1 VTVTVQASTM
11 VSAPR
16 ETVAAVYADYP
27 SWPRMFRTINS
38 VRLLRHD
45 GSKLVLQIDHAEG
58 RVINELDV
66 RAPDEIDLY
75 EVKRHYDGRFVNR
88 FEAVAG
94 GTRFTVTGQIQL
106 KGWARLL
113 RPLLPPYARRLIRRL
128 QMEPVKNEAE
138 RRARTIGS
146 IRTNP

>member
-1 VTVTVQASTM
+1 M
-11 VSAPR
+11 
-16 ETVAAVYADYP
+16 
-27 SWPRMFRTINS
+27 
-38 VRLLRHD
+38 
-45 GSKLVLQIDHAEG
+45 
-58 RVINELDV
+58 
-66 RAPDEIDLY
+66 
-75 EVKRHYDGRFVNR
+75 NR

-113 RPLLPPYARRLIRRL
+113 RPLLPPYARPLIRHL

-146 IRTNP
+146 MGTKP